1 MKTSFFNYG
10 KFLISI
16 SFFAAVMF
24 TNSFAACAA
33 NINVGGKG
41 MTAVGTMTGLSDN
54 VSDSSSAVSRAGI
67 STMIAAASSAN
78 TVVFDNCTMVTG
90 VKNAGTVDN
99 NWIYNLEPV
108 TNTLGVL
115 RTTEGAPGLFFPSN
129 GNYSVDASFSITLDD
144 GYFYQPDKNF
154 MMTAQIK
161 HVDLDNQQALI
172 SEYLTSEMR
181 THAMWYQ
188 SWGKVWTYNT
198 SFTFEVTS
206 QNPRYAT
213 IYLGGSMNN
222 HTEVAQRFKDQAV
235 SYTDSDMLNAFVP
248 NAVANSGKCR
258 FVVTKLN

>member
-33 NINVGGKG
+33 NINVGGQG
-41 MTAVGTMTGLSDN
+41 MTDVGTMTGLDDN

-90 VKNAGTVDN
+90 VTHGGTVDN
-99 NWIYNLEPV
+99 YWNYNLEPV
-108 TNTLGVL
+108 TNTMGVD
-115 RTTEGAPGLFFPSN
+115 RTTAGTPGLFFPSQ
-129 GNYSVDASFSITLDD
+129 GNYSVDASFSITLGD
-144 GYFYQPDKNF
+144 GFFYQPDKNF

-161 HVDLDNQQALI
+161 HVDLNNQNNQI

-198 SFTFEVTS
+198 SFTFEVTPM
-206 QNPRYAT
+206 NPRYAT
-213 IYLGGSMNN
+213 IYLGGSMND
-222 HTEVAQRFKDQAV
+222 HPEYSQRFKDNAV
-235 SYTDSDMLNAFVP
+235 SYLDSATVNEFVP